1 MSPRDY
7 DGRAEPRVPSFVMD
21 LTETTRPV
29 LHPLVEELLGDER
42 LVAYA
47 EALPAPARVSEPAL
61 PLLLA
66 ALHEHLGRALVVVLP
81 EDADARD
88 AAEAARWLLGEERVA
103 LLPSRGVHF
112 GSGLEPPPHLVGE
125 RARALDVLAAG
136 GLVCASATA
145 IAEPLPPPDARSE
158 PITLDRSSAPGLD
171 ALAERLALAG
181 YERVDR
187 AQERGQFAVRG
198 GLVDVFP
205 TTGRDPLRVEL
216 FGDEIEALRAFS
228 PFTQR
233 TLHDVER
240 AVVYPAAER
249 RADLVEPTV
258 PDGAE
263 GLSPGRV
270 PDDLVPPLDRPPDLV
285 WQPDDVREVWEEELD
300 GPRPDLAGAAE
311 LEPLP
316 RGQEHSF
323 EAQRPAIAA
332 RGLAEAENELA
343 ALLRADN
350 RVVVAFPH
358 RGEALRTLNLLRR
371 VEARLLEP
379 GEPLPDGPELLFAVS
394 PARRGFVWRDLRLAL
409 LPDTQVFRR
418 RTRTRITAPGRALQS
433 FADLR
438 TGDYVVHEDHGI
450 GKLLGFETKTVA
462 GVTRDYLFLGFRGDD
477 RLYVPHEQIGRVSKY
492 IGADAGSPALSK
504 LGGKAWQ
511 NLKARA
517 RAGVRELAGDLLA
530 LYARRQQAEG
540 IPYDLS
546 SDWLERLEAE
556 FPYRETEDQRTA
568 IESVKEDLEA
578 LRPMDRLV
586 CGDVGFGKTEVAVR
600 AAFAVVL
607 NSKQVLM
614 LVPTTVLA
622 EQHWNTFRE
631 RYRDFPVR
639 VEMISRFR
647 SPKEQKQVVADFS
660 AGKVDVLIG
669 THRVLSRDVIPK
681 ELGLVIVDEE
691 QRFGVAQKELLR
703 ALRLEVDVLAL
714 SATPIPRTLH
724 MSLSGLRDISVI
736 ETPPEGRRPI
746 RTYVG
751 EYDEDVV
758 RLALEREQA
767 RGGQSFYLHNR
778 VETIEE
784 AAAKVQQLCPK
795 LRVTVAH
802 GQMRERELEE
812 KMHAF
817 LRGDADVLVSTTIIE
832 SGLDIPQA
840 NTLIV
845 DRSDALGLDQ
855 LYQIRGR
862 VGRSDVLAHA
872 YLFYPDTRELTPEA
886 RARLA
891 TLADHTE
898 LGAGFAIAM
907 RDLEIRGAG
916 DLLGAEQHGH
926 IAALGFELY
935 VELLGEAVAEL
946 SGERRPVARP
956 VRVDARV
963 DAYVP
968 ADYIGAEA
976 LKIDLHR
983 RLALADTDDELR
995 ELRAATEDR
1004 YGPLP
1009 EPVENLFA
1017 IQEAK
1022 VKLARLG
1029 ADYLVFK
1036 AGRAT
1041 VGPLELASAELRALR
1056 RDVSTAVYTTARHE
1070 VSVREQDF
1078 GQAVRL
1084 VDAILDARQAA

>member
-1 MSPRDY
+1 
-7 DGRAEPRVPSFVMD
+7 MD
-21 LTETTRPV
+21 LRETTKPV
-29 LHPLVEELLGDER
+29 LHPLVEQLLADER
-42 LVAYA
+42 LDAFA

-66 ALHEHLGRALVVVLP
+66 ALHEHLARGLVVLLP

-88 AAEAARWLLGEERVA
+88 AAEGARWFLGDERVA
-103 LLPSRGVHF
+103 LLPSRGVRW

-136 GLVCASATA
+136 GLVCASAA
-145 IAEPLPPPDARSE
+145 ALAEPLPPPEARPE
-158 PITLDRSSAPGLD
+158 PVELEPGSAPGLEP
-171 ALAERLALAG
+171 LAERIALAG

-187 AQERGQFAVRG
+187 VQERGQFAVRG
-198 GLVDVFP
+198 GLIDVFP
-205 TTGRDPLRVEL
+205 TTGREPLRIEL
-216 FGDEIEALRAFS
+216 FGDEIEAVRAFS

-233 TLHDVER
+233 ALHEVER
-240 AVVYPAAER
+240 AIVYPAAER
-249 RADLVEPTV
+249 RLDLGEPRL
-258 PDGAE
+258 PDGDDPA
-263 GLSPGRV
+263 PI
-270 PDDLVPPLDRPPDLV
+270 PDDLVPPLDRSPDLV
-285 WQPDDVREVWEEELD
+285 WQPDEVREVWAEEQ
-300 GPRPDLAGAAE
+300 RPHEPSLEGAAE
-311 LEPLP
+311 LDPLP
-316 RGQEHSF
+316 RGQAHAF
-323 EAQRPAIAA
+323 EAQRPAVAA

-343 ALLRADN
+343 GFVRAGN
-350 RVVVAFPH
+350 RVVVVFPH
-358 RGEALRTLNLLRR
+358 RGEALRTANLLRR
-371 VEARLLEP
+371 VQPRMLGP
-379 GEPLPDGPELLFAVS
+379 GEPLPQEPELLFAVS
-394 PARRGFVWRDLRLAL
+394 TARRGFVWRDLGLVL
-409 LPDTQVFRR
+409 LPDSQVFRR
-418 RTRTRITAPGRALQS
+418 RARTRAAPPGRALQS

-438 TGDYVVHEDHGI
+438 TGDFVVHEDHGI

-462 GVTRDYLFLGFRGDD
+462 SVTRDYLFLGFRGDD
-477 RLYVPHEQIGRVSKY
+477 RLYVPHEQIGKVSKY
-492 IGADAGSPALSK
+492 IGADGSAPALSK

-511 NLKARA
+511 NLKSRA
-517 RAGVRELAGDLLA
+517 RGSLRELAGELLA
-530 LYARRQQAEG
+530 LYARRQQAPGVAYEVDG
-540 IPYDLS
+540 E
-546 SDWLERLEAE
+546 WLERLEAE
-556 FPYRETEDQRTA
+556 FPYRETDDQRTA
-568 IESVKEDLEA
+568 IEAVKEDLETP
-578 LRPMDRLV
+578 RPMDRLV

-600 AAFAVVL
+600 AAFAVAL
-607 NSKQVLM
+607 NGKQTLM

-647 SPKEQKQVVADFS
+647 SPKEQKQVVADF
-660 AGKVDVLIG
+660 AVGKVDVLVG

-703 ALRLEVDVLAL
+703 ALRLEVDVLSL

-751 EYDEDVV
+751 EYDEELVKT
-758 RLALEREQA
+758 ALEREHE

-778 VETIEE
+778 VETIED
-784 AAAKVQQLCPK
+784 AAERLSQLVPE
-795 LRVTVAH
+795 LRVIVAH

-812 KMHAF
+812 RMHAF

-832 SGLDIPQA
+832 SGLDIPEA
-840 NTLIV
+840 NTLIME
-845 DRSDALGLDQ
+845 RADALGLAQ

-872 YLFYPDTRELTPEA
+872 YLFYPDSRELTQEA

-916 DLLGAEQHGH
+916 DLLGAEQSGH
-926 IAALGFELY
+926 VAALGFELY
-935 VELLGEAVAEL
+935 VELLAEAVAEL
-946 SGERRPVARP
+946 SGERRPAVRP
-956 VRVDARV
+956 VRVEASV

-968 ADYIGAEA
+968 AAYIEAEA

-983 RLALADTDDELR
+983 RLALTEADDELR

-1022 VKLARLG
+1022 LKLAQAG
-1029 ADYLVFK
+1029 ADYLVFRGGK
-1036 AGRAT
+1036 AT
-1041 VGPLELASAELRALR
+1041 VGPLLLGAGELRALR
-1056 RDVSTAVYTTARHE
+1056 GEVDTAVYTTASRE
-1070 VSVREQDF
+1070 VSLRSDEF
-1078 GQAVRL
+1078 SSAVRL
-1084 VDAILDARQAA
+1084 VDAILDARRAA